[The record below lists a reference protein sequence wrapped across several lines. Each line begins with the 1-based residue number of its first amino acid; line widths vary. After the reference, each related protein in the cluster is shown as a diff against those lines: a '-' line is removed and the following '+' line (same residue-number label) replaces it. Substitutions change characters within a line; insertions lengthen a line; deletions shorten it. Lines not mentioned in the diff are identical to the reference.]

1 MHLPMKPQNRYS
13 SNLSKIAVISLSIS
27 AVFICDF
34 EQVFM
39 CKEKSYAKADKLYKW

>member
-13 SNLSKIAVISLSIS
+13 SNLSKIAVMSLSIS

-39 CKEKSYAKADKLYKW
+39 CKEKSYAKADKL